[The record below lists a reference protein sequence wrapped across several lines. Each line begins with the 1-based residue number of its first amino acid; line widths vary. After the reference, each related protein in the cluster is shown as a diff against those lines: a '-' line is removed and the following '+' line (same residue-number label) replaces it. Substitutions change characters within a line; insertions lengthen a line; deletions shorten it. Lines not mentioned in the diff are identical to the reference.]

1 MTSGTNDAERAPRV
15 LVAHA
20 SRHGSTAEIADRI
33 AERLAA
39 AGLDAVAMDVDDVAD
54 DTVFDAYVV
63 GGAAYMFHWL
73 KPATAFVRRNEELL
87 ARRPV
92 WLFSSGPVG
101 DETVDEDGNDVL
113 EVTRPREFDE
123 LHDLLEPRDEKVFFG
138 KWDPDAPAIGFAERM
153 MKFVPAGRAALPA
166 GDFRDWDDIDAW
178 ADTIAAALR
187 DAEVLPPGGPT
198 PDRGDG

>member
-1 MTSGTNDAERAPRV
+1 MTGDMAAGTNDAGRAPRV

-39 AGLDAVAMDVDDVAD
+39 AGLDAVAMDVDDVDEEAD
-54 DTVFDAYVV
+54 FDAYVV

-73 KPATAFVRRNEELL
+73 KPATAFVRRHEELL

-113 EVTRPREFDE
+113 EVSRPKEFDQ
-123 LHDLLEPRDEKVFFG
+123 LHDLLEPRDEQVFFG
-138 KWDPDAPAIGFAERM
+138 KWDPDAPPVGLAERVM
-153 MKFVPAGRAALPA
+153 RLAPAGARDALPA
-166 GDFRDWDDIDAW
+166 GDYRDWEVIDAW
-178 ADTIAAALR
+178 ADQIATALQTSQ
-187 DAEVLPPGGPT
+187 APPTTST
-198 PDRGDG
+198 P